1 MYENHKIFKTMFAGR
16 ELVVETGKFAQLS
29 NGSALV
35 RYGKCVVL
43 ANATASAK
51 PRDGIDFFPL
61 SVDFEERMYAAG
73 KIPGGFLKREG
84 RHSVFPCDRPFHS
97 SLVSQGY
104 EKRCQR
110 SSDRY
115 EHR

>member
-43 ANATASAK
+43 ANATLRRECMLQVRS
-51 PRDGIDFFPL
+51 P
-61 SVDFEERMYAAG
+61 AA
-73 KIPGGFLKREG
+73 F
-84 RHSVFPCDRPFHS
+84 
-97 SLVSQGY
+97 
-104 EKRCQR
+104 
-110 SSDRY
+110 
-115 EHR
+115 